1 MKRLNKLS
9 LTKRLSVTL
18 LIAVFLVTLTAAVP
32 VDACRHRHRV
42 IVGHMDLTFVG
53 EPGDLGVLAWE
64 GEISGRI
71 RGRMVFWSLL
81 LEFNVPNE
89 GWAHFKEIWQI
100 FSFKTGKLLLQGVDE
115 GYVTPEARYF
125 MSGEVTVASHRY
137 RRYIGHRVF
146 MFGVINWVDFM
157 EIGTAP
163 GTFLL
168 F

>member
-1 MKRLNKLS
+1 
-9 LTKRLSVTL
+9 
-18 LIAVFLVTLTAAVP
+18 
-32 VDACRHRHRV
+32 
-42 IVGHMDLTFVG
+42 MDLTFVG

-71 RGRMVFWSLL
+71 KGRMVFWSLL

-89 GWAHFKEIWQI
+89 GWAHFQEIWQI
-100 FSFKTGKLLLQGVDE
+100 FSLKTGKLLLQGVDE

-137 RRYIGHRVF
+137 RRYIGHQVF
-146 MFGVINWVDFM
+146 MFGIINWEVFM
-157 EIGTAP
+157 EKGTAP